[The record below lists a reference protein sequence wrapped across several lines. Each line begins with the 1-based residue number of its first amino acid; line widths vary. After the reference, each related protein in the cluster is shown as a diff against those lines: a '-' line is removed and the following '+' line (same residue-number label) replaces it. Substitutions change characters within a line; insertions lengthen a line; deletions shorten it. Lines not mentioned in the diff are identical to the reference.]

1 MIRNLRFTFS
11 GGRLVDY
18 KADKNVEAFANYF
31 KASSGEKDRIG
42 SLTIGLNPR
51 ASYLGGFVDHFV
63 AGAVT
68 IGLGGNQDIGGANR
82 SSFDFGATLQ
92 KASVTADGMR
102 VVEAGERL
110 ERGAPHPFFSSRPGP
125 GGPHKNKFIRGAP
138 PPQPRKKPAASGGA
152 PQSS

>member
-68 IGLGGNQDIGGANR
+68 IGLGGNQDIGGAHPR
-82 SSFDFGATLQ
+82 PLCFRAAVAKAPATAGRQ
-92 KASVTADGMR
+92 R
-102 VVEAGERL
+102 VVEAGERFE
-110 ERGAPHPFFSSRPGP
+110 ERSAHPPLSS
-125 GGPHKNKFIRGAP
+125 
-138 PPQPRKKPAASGGA
+138 
-152 PQSS
+152 

>member
-68 IGLGGNQDIGGANR
+68 IGLGGNQDIGGGNP
-82 SSFDFGATLQ
+82 SSLRFRRATRKGA
-92 KASVTADGMR
+92 AA
-102 VVEAGERL
+102 AGGTRCVWGG
-110 ERGAPHPFFSSRPGP
+110 RAFYRRRPP
-125 GGPHKNKFIRGAP
+125 TRPI
-138 PPQPRKKPAASGGA
+138 S
-152 PQSS
+152 